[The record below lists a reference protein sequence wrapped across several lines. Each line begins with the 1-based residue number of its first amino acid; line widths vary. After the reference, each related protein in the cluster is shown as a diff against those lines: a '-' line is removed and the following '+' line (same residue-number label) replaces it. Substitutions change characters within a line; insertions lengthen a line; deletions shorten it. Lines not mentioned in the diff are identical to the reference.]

1 MKIVK
6 ILFFCFW
13 WCFSLNISAM
23 SFEQFKES
31 IVGQNGKVVYDLVN
45 PKLKGGEEAQ
55 IGKLAEH
62 MAKEGHF
69 GVRTSPLNR
78 QAIRSTAKRW
88 GTFFIKLEEHP
99 EFYSSP
105 QEQIDLVKLIWEAK
119 SLTYAGDV
127 PGAKNIVYL
136 EGKVPNVSGVAFS
149 NQEAERPGF
158 IKGGDLVTLGKENE
172 LAMRLA
178 LSQVEPTEVEFK
190 EDFQMAQIVWNAGP
204 HIVDNITIRIKLD
217 CGTGFFEFNTCFPR
231 D

>member
-78 QAIRSTAKRW
+78 QAIRSTIFPSER
-88 GTFFIKLEEHP
+88 
-99 EFYSSP
+99 
-105 QEQIDLVKLIWEAK
+105 
-119 SLTYAGDV
+119 LT
-127 PGAKNIVYL
+127 PTL
-136 EGKVPNVSGVAFS
+136 T
-149 NQEAERPGF
+149 AER
-158 IKGGDLVTLGKENE
+158 
-172 LAMRLA
+172 
-178 LSQVEPTEVEFK
+178 
-190 EDFQMAQIVWNAGP
+190 
-204 HIVDNITIRIKLD
+204 
-217 CGTGFFEFNTCFPR
+217 
-231 D
+231 